1 MTCLLTATE
10 QRTTVTNLGIVK
22 KIIII
27 MCSKTKSEREIGS
40 KRKGS
45 LISSTFTVR
54 SS

>member
-27 MCSKTKSEREIGS
+27 MCSKTKSERE
-40 KRKGS
+40 RERLVAKGK
-45 LISSTFTVR
+45 IH
-54 SS
+54 